1 MLIQNSGESILK
13 RIKRNGRIKYIMNE
27 NLTQMVK
34 QMETGGSPVFPVDN
48 IDIPE
53 EVPVTT
59 APATTAVGEAPSSG
73 IMMTIPT
80 TSLSEWFEIN
90 VTRFSNIN
98 QVKVA
103 IRGVD
108 ARKTLIMAVKDESGE
123 KDLEGNDRRV
133 LRVFEDA
140 DIHPVLDLPGMDMQ
154 IYNNGFRII
163 NDVNGTIFAKCYGIR
178 TGLIIVFCNAISD
191 KLVPYEIVRIKKG
204 EKDVDVP
211 QSDVAAITAK
221 LNDPCDKE
229 ALQLLYKQI
238 SKSVDELT
246 TKQSVIDWFVEK
258 QKEVT
263 DINHHLQIDQVIIDL
278 MK

>member
-1 MLIQNSGESILK
+1 
-13 RIKRNGRIKYIMNE
+13 MNE

-48 IDIPE
+48 IDIPPE
-53 EVPVTT
+53 T
-59 APATTAVGEAPSSG
+59 AEIPSDTATAATGAAPSSG
-73 IMMTIPT
+73 IQQVTQT
-80 TSLSEWFEIN
+80 TSLSEWFEAN
-90 VTRFSNIN
+90 VSKFSNIN

-123 KDLEGNDRRV
+123 KDAEGNDKRV

-140 DIHPVLDLPGMDMQ
+140 DIHPVLNLPGMDMQ

-178 TGLIIVFCNAISD
+178 TGLIVVFCNVIFD
-191 KLVPYEIVRIKKG
+191 KLVPYETVRVKKG
-204 EKDVDVP
+204 EKEVIIP
-211 QSDVAAITAK
+211 QSDIATITAK
-221 LNDPCDKE
+221 LGEPCDKE

-238 SKSVDELT
+238 SKSVDDLS
-246 TKQSVIDWFVEK
+246 TKQSVVDWFVEK

-263 DINHHLQIDQVIIDL
+263 DINHHLQIDQVIIDIL
-278 MK
+278 K

>member
-1 MLIQNSGESILK
+1 
-13 RIKRNGRIKYIMNE
+13 MNE

-34 QMETGGSPVFPVDN
+34 RMETGESPIFPVDN
-48 IDIPE
+48 IDIPAESHE
-53 EVPVTT
+53 E
-59 APATTAVGEAPSSG
+59 ATTTESAPSVETSQNIG
-73 IMMTIPT
+73 MVIPT
-80 TSLSEWFEIN
+80 TSLSEWFEGN
-90 VTRFSNIN
+90 VSRFSNIN

-108 ARKTLIMAVKDESGE
+108 ARKTLIMAVKDDSGE
-123 KDLEGNDRRV
+123 KDAEGNDKRV

-140 DIHPVLDLPGMDMQ
+140 DIHPVLNLPGMDMQ

-178 TGLIIVFCNAISD
+178 TGLIIVFCNAIND
-191 KLVPYEIVRIKKG
+191 KLIPYEVVRIKKG
-204 EKDVDVP
+204 EKDVNVP
-211 QSDVAAITAK
+211 QSNVTAITAK
-221 LNDPCDKE
+221 LNENCDKE

-238 SKSVDELT
+238 SKSVDDLT
-246 TKQSVIDWFVEK
+246 TKQSVIDWFIEK

-263 DINHHLQIDQVIIDL
+263 DINHHLQIDQVVIDI